1 MNDADFLKLCACGKA
16 AAIAQALADG
26 ANPKAMDEYGETAL
40 IKAAESGATESVR
53 LLLAAG
59 AEINAA
65 AENGRTALAAAV
77 AKGQKVHQKY
87 HSCFGRNRSHGR
99 SKTGSQCG

>member
-16 AAIAQALADG
+16 AAIARALADG

-40 IKAAESGATESVR
+40 IKAAEGGATESVR

-65 AENGRTALAAAV
+65 AENGRTALAAASRTPSSW
-77 AKGQKVHQKY
+77 AFSATGW
-87 HSCFGRNRSHGR
+87 SALRSG
-99 SKTGSQCG
+99 

>member
-16 AAIAQALADG
+16 AAIARALADG

-40 IKAAESGATESVR
+40 IKAAEGGATESVR

-77 AKGQKVHQKY
+77 AKGHL
-87 HSCFGRNRSHGR
+87 
-99 SKTGSQCG
+99 CGDR